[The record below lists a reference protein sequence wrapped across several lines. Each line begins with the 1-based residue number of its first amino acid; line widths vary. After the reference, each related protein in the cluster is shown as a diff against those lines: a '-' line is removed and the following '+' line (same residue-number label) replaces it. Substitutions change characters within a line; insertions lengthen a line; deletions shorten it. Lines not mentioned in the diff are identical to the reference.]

1 MTVLRWDARP
11 FAPPPIRRTETPLG
25 MTGLD
30 SVIPDVRRPDQG
42 WQRFPPPTVAPLN
55 CQAQFPR
62 RPLPVPGLRAG
73 PGVRL
78 IDPLTR
84 ITSPADPS

>member
-1 MTVLRWDARP
+1 MHDSM
-11 FAPPPIRRTETPLG
+11 G

-42 WQRFPPPTVAPLN
+42 WQRFPSPTAAPLN

-62 RPLPVPGLRAG
+62 RSFPVPGARIG
-73 PGVRL
+73 SGVRL

-84 ITSPADPS
+84 IASPADPC